1 MAGRPKGEKSFAA
14 MLRIAINEAGTVPG
28 STKLRDI
35 ADQLVTKAVGG
46 DIAAIK
52 EIADRID
59 GKVPQAVIGDEEN
72 PLQVIHAIT
81 RTIISAKNARNPDG

>member
-35 ADQLVTKAVGG
+35 ADKLVSKAAEG

-52 EIADRID
+52 EVADRID

-72 PLQVIHAIT
+72 PLHFVHEVA
-81 RTIISAKNARNPDG
+81 RRIIRPD